1 MMNDWLDDLRGPEA
15 AQQLSEM
22 IHTLCARLDRPV
34 RLMEVCGTHTVAIC
48 RHGIRDLLPSSLTLS
63 SGPGCPVCVTS
74 TGELDTCIETA
85 RLPGVTVAT
94 FGDLIRVPG
103 SRTTLQQEQ
112 GRGAEVRIV
121 YSPLDALDL
130 ARRESQRQV
139 VFLGVGFETTAPTV
153 AATILSAAAEKIDNF
168 SVICAH
174 KLVPP
179 VLHALLADPEVKLD
193 GLILPGHV
201 SVMLGAGAYRVFSQR
216 YHVPCVIAGF
226 EPADIL
232 EAVARLTMQLVEGRA
247 EVEVGY
253 RRAVDE
259 EGNPKAMALMQQ
271 VFEPVDATWRGLG
284 VIAGS
289 GLAIREE
296 FAHYDARR
304 RFNLVTREAPDP
316 PGCACG
322 RVLKSL
328 IPPSGCPLFGRAC
341 TPQHPVGPCM
351 VSGEGA
357 CGAHYR
363 FRAVG

>member
-1 MMNDWLDDLRGPEA
+1 MNDWLDDLRGPEA
-15 AQQLSEM
+15 AGLLAKT
-22 IHTLCARLDRPV
+22 IRDLAARLERPV

-48 RHGIRDLLPSSLTLS
+48 RHGIRDLLPASITLS

-74 TGELDTCIETA
+74 TGELDTCIEA
-85 RLPGVTVAT
+85 ALLPGVTVAT

-103 SRTTLQQEQ
+103 SRTSLQQEQ
-112 GRGAEVRIV
+112 GRGARVRIV

-130 ARRESQRQV
+130 AKREPERQV

-153 AATILSAAAEKIDNF
+153 AATLLQAAAAGVQNF
-168 SVICAH
+168 SVISAH

-179 VLHALLADPEVKLD
+179 VLHVLLADPDIMLD

-201 SVMLGAGAYRVFSQR
+201 SIMLGAGAYRVYSER

-232 EAVARLTMQLVEGRA
+232 EAVARLVRQLVDGRA

-259 EGNPKAMALMQQ
+259 AGNTKAMALMQQ
-271 VFEPVDATWRGLG
+271 VFEPVDAVWRGLG
-284 VIAGS
+284 VIADS

-296 FAHYDARR
+296 FGHYDARR
-304 RFNLVTREAPDP
+304 RFGLVTREAPDP
-316 PGCACG
+316 AGCACG

-363 FRAVG
+363 FRAMG